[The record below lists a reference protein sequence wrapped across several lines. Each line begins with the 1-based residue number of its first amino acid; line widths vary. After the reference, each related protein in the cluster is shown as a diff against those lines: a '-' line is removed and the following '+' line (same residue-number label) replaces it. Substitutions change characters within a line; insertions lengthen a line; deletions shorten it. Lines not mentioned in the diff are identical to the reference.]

1 MASVPTTKP
10 KRIRILS
17 PLMVSTYEMAS
28 GLLIALLFLVG
39 TATALVF
46 IIWLTTVLDFSRR
59 MRPVRMIEYPGRGD
73 HAAGFARDMDPP
85 GLEELE
91 EVLEEPQLEAALEA
105 VTDVASTVAAA
116 RDALQT
122 DSAVSSAGKGQGDS
136 RPPGPLGEGENVIPP
151 WERWEMRFESTSI
164 AIYAQ
169 QIDHFKI
176 EVAAIGGA
184 PLVDYARNLSKSKP
198 DTRQGESKT
207 EKRIY
212 MTWKNG
218 KLREF
223 DRRLLTKA
231 GIKVNNRIVMQF
243 IPEDLYK
250 LLHQLEFNNTER
262 DPKEWL
268 KTIFG
273 LKKRGAGWEFFII
286 DQHFRPPPP

>member
-1 MASVPTTKP
+1 MAIVPTKEGD
-10 KRIRILS
+10 KSILS
-17 PLMVSTYEMAS
+17 PLMVSTYELAS

-39 TATALVF
+39 SATTLVF

-59 MRPVRMIEYPGRGD
+59 MSPVRIIEYPGRGD
-73 HAAGFARDMDPP
+73 HAAGFARDMEPP

-91 EVLEEPQLEAALEA
+91 EVLEEPLLEAALEA

-122 DSAVSSAGKGQGDS
+122 DSAISSAGKGQGDS

-151 WERWEMRFESTSI
+151 WERWEMRFESTSLSV
-164 AIYAQ
+164 YAR

-184 PLVDYARNLSKSKP
+184 PKVDYARNLSKAKP
-198 DTRQGESKT
+198 DTRQGESKA

-223 DRRLLTKA
+223 DRRLLSKA
-231 GIKVNNRIVMQF
+231 GIKTDNRIVMQF

-273 LKKRGAGWEFFII
+273 LKRKGNGWEFFII

>member
-164 AIYAQ
+164 VIY
-169 QIDHFKI
+169 
-176 EVAAIGGA
+176 
-184 PLVDYARNLSKSKP
+184 
-198 DTRQGESKT
+198 
-207 EKRIY
+207 
-212 MTWKNG
+212 
-218 KLREF
+218 
-223 DRRLLTKA
+223 
-231 GIKVNNRIVMQF
+231 
-243 IPEDLYK
+243 
-250 LLHQLEFNNTER
+250 
-262 DPKEWL
+262 
-268 KTIFG
+268 
-273 LKKRGAGWEFFII
+273 
-286 DQHFRPPPP
+286 